1 MMKTQTLREALHD
14 ILVAVLGSSHV
25 YYDPPENLKMKYPA
39 IVHNRNNIQNTFSDH
54 IPYKQTRPYSV
65 TAIDEDPDSEIV
77 DKLSLIPMCNYEQ
90 HFTSNGMNHDVFI
103 INF

>member
-1 MMKTQTLREALHD
+1 MMETQTIREELHD
-14 ILVAVLGSSHV
+14 ILVEVLGSSHV

-39 IVHNRNNIQNTFSDH
+39 IVYHRNNIKNTFADD
-54 IPYKQTRPYSV
+54 IPYKQTRSYSV
-65 TAIDEDPDSEIV
+65 TVIDEDPDSEIV
-77 DKLSLIPMCNYEQ
+77 DKLSLIPMCNHEQ